1 MQKPVH
7 VPNTSPV
14 PVLQAEPAHTSGLF
28 LPQNQA
34 FQACSLLTYF
44 SQAAIQFFEA
54 QDIFNAAAGAE
65 RCWEGFACPP
75 CSALV
80 SRAME
85 MKPTDT
91 PG

>member
-34 FQACSLLTYF
+34 FQACFLLTYF
-44 SQAAIQFFEA
+44 SKAAIQFFLKLK
-54 QDIFNAAAGAE
+54 IFLTQQREWRGAGK
-65 RCWEGFACPP
+65 GLH
-75 CSALV
+75 ALPAV
-80 SRAME
+80 PSLAVQW
-85 MKPTDT
+85 K
-91 PG
+91 